1 LHNLSFRILNLL
13 IVIILFAYS
22 APTTI
27 KEAVEILE
35 KHGEKARPMAG
46 GTDLLV
52 QIRGGRFDLDTVVDI
67 KKIPELNEISNGN
80 DELVL
85 GAAVPCHKLYDDSG
99 ISQTYPGLI
108 DAATLIGSIQI
119 QSRSG
124 FGGNLCNST
133 PSADGIAPLIVHSAV
148 ANIEGKSG
156 SRSVPVEDFCTGP
169 GSNVLG
175 KGEILVSITMPN
187 QGDKFGAAYER
198 FIPRNE
204 MDIAVAAVGAS
215 ILLGS
220 DGKIAEAK
228 IALASVGPTPIFATK
243 ASESLKGKEPNE
255 AAFKEAAAIAKG
267 ECSPI
272 EDMRGTADQRKH
284 LIEVLTLRM
293 LNKSLERIGG

>member
-1 LHNLSFRILNLL
+1 MTKFVSTHWGTYETSKNNKQNLKLNKWSKDPNPSK
-13 IVIILFAYS
+13 FGY
-22 APTTI
+22 
-27 KEAVEILE
+27 
-35 KHGEKARPMAG
+35 
-46 GTDLLV
+46 
-52 QIRGGRFDLDTVVDI
+52 
-67 KKIPELNEISNGN
+67 
-80 DELVL
+80 
-85 GAAVPCHKLYDDSG
+85 
-99 ISQTYPGLI
+99 GLI

-148 ANIEGKSG
+148 ANIQGTSG

-187 QGDKFGAAYER
+187 KGDKFGAAYER

-215 ILLGS
+215 ILLDS
-220 DGKIAEAK
+220 NGKIEEAK

-243 ASESLKGKEPNE
+243 ASEFLKGKEPNE

-272 EDMRGTADQRKH
+272 EEMRGTADQRKH
-284 LIEVLTLRM
+284 LVEVLTERM

>member
-1 LHNLSFRILNLL
+1 MQP
-13 IVIILFAYS
+13 FAYS

-27 KEAVEILE
+27 KEAVEILD
-35 KHGEKARPMAG
+35 KHGDKARPLAG

-52 QIRGGRFDLDTVVDI
+52 QVRGGRFDLEAVVDV
-67 KKIPELNEISNGN
+67 KKIPELNEISNGK
-80 DELVL
+80 DELKL
-85 GAAVPCHKLYDDSG
+85 GAAVPCHKLYDDPD
-99 ISQTYPGLI
+99 ISKNYPGLI

-133 PSADGIAPLIVHSAV
+133 PSADGIAPLIVHSAI

-175 KGEILVSITMPN
+175 KGEMLVSISMPN
-187 QGDKFGAAYER
+187 KGSKFGSSYER

-204 MDIAVAAVGAS
+204 MDIAVAAVGSS
-215 ILLGS
+215 ILLGP
-220 DGKIAEAK
+220 DGKIAEAR
-228 IALASVGPTPIFATK
+228 IALASVGPTPIFAKK
-243 ASESLKGKEPNE
+243 ASDSLAGKEPTE
-255 AAFKEAAAIAKG
+255 EAFKEAGSIAKT

-272 EDMRGTADQRKH
+272 EDMRGTVEQRQH
-284 LIEVLTLRM
+284 LVEVLTKRTLT
-293 LNKSLERIGG
+293 KSLERIGG

>member
-1 LHNLSFRILNLL
+1 MQP
-13 IVIILFAYS
+13 FAYS

-27 KEAVEILE
+27 KEAVEILD
-35 KHGEKARPMAG
+35 KHGDKARPMAG

-52 QIRGGRFDLDTVVDI
+52 QIRGGKFNLDTVVDI
-67 KKIPELNEISNGN
+67 KKIPELNEISNGK
-80 DELVL
+80 EEFVL
-85 GAAVPCHKLYDDSG
+85 GAAVPCHKLYDDPG
-99 ISQTYPGLI
+99 ISKDYPGLI
-108 DAATLIGSIQI
+108 DAAGLIGSIQI

-133 PSADGIAPLIVHSAV
+133 PSADSIAPLIVHSAK

-156 SRSVPVEDFCTGP
+156 SRSVPVEEFCTGP

-175 KGEILVSITMPN
+175 KGEILVSISMPN
-187 QGDKFGAAYER
+187 KGDKFGAAYER

-204 MDIAVAAVGAS
+204 MDIAVAAVGSS

-228 IALASVGPTPIFATK
+228 IALASVGPTPIYASK

-255 AAFKEAAAIAKG
+255 AAFKEAGSIAKG

-272 EDMRGTADQRKH
+272 EDMRGTVDQRKH
-284 LIEVLTLRM
+284 LIDVLTVRTLS
-293 LNKSLERIGG
+293 KALERIGG